1 MPKISII
8 IPCYNS
14 EQFID
19 RTIKSVLSQTFS
31 DWELLLID
39 DHSTDK
45 TKDILEKYAKNDT
58 RIKILQTK
66 ENSGGPALPKNIGI
80 ENAKGEYIAFL
91 DHDDEW
97 LPEKLEKQ
105 LAVFKNSKD
114 EKLGLVS
121 CGVRLINNKN
131 KEFATV
137 TQKNN
142 NIFPDILIRN
152 PIFSNS
158 SVLIKKE
165 VIDIV
170 GKRDENLKYSEDYD
184 YWLRIAGAG
193 YNFFYIKEPL
203 FKYYFHENN
212 VTKNIGLLKKIENM
226 EIIFQKNIKTYEK
239 YKYLH
244 IGYFRLGVMYFLSGK
259 KEKSRENFKES
270 IKNKK
275 NIEAYIGIILTY
287 TGFLGIKIINFF
299 IFIYRILKGKR
310 YLLKINN

>member
-19 RTIKSVLSQTFS
+19 RTIKSVLCQTFS

-105 LAVFKNSKD
+105 LAVFENSKD

-121 CGVRLINNKN
+121 C
-131 KEFATV
+131 
-137 TQKNN
+137 
-142 NIFPDILIRN
+142 
-152 PIFSNS
+152 
-158 SVLIKKE
+158 
-165 VIDIV
+165 
-170 GKRDENLKYSEDYD
+170 Y
-184 YWLRIAGAG
+184 
-193 YNFFYIKEPL
+193 FYIVDKNFL
-203 FKYYFHENN
+203 F
-212 VTKNIGLLKKIENM
+212 VSWS
-226 EIIFQKNIKTYEK
+226 IFTPICAAWARGPTRRSSSGK
-239 YKYLH
+239 YKY
-244 IGYFRLGVMYFLSGK
+244 
-259 KEKSRENFKES
+259 
-270 IKNKK
+270 
-275 NIEAYIGIILTY
+275 
-287 TGFLGIKIINFF
+287 KIISCCFWKIYGF
-299 IFIYRILKGKR
+299 IVSIMLAMVMCDGAEVEENLLPTKLSSAGRDLSQLLLILLR
-310 YLLKINN
+310 

>member
-105 LAVFKNSKD
+105 LAVFENSKD

-121 CGVRLINNKN
+121 C
-131 KEFATV
+131 
-137 TQKNN
+137 
-142 NIFPDILIRN
+142 
-152 PIFSNS
+152 
-158 SVLIKKE
+158 
-165 VIDIV
+165 
-170 GKRDENLKYSEDYD
+170 Y
-184 YWLRIAGAG
+184 
-193 YNFFYIKEPL
+193 FYIKDISKNRIIKKYKNMYKKDILKEL
-203 FKYYFHENN
+203 LKINFIYTSSCVMVKSFIFK
-212 VTKNIGLLKKIENM
+212 KIGLFDTNYKITDDLDMWLKIAKNGYHFDYSPFFLLNYIYHKDNLCYAKDNKNYSDFIKI
-226 EIIFQKNIKTYEK
+226 YEK
-239 YKYLH
+239 YKNDMIMYEPR
-244 IGYFRLGVMYFLSGK
+244 RLGSYFYYQKKYRESRKYFIKGLFKIKYKPIQRMKSLAFLILS
-259 KEKSRENFKES
+259 FFP
-270 IKNKK
+270 
-275 NIEAYIGIILTY
+275 
-287 TGFLGIKIINFF
+287 FLEIFF
-299 IFIYRILKGKR
+299 R
-310 YLLKINN
+310 KINRKINKL

>member
-19 RTIKSVLSQTFS
+19 RTIKSVLCQTFS

-105 LAVFKNSKD
+105 LAVFENSKD

-121 CGVRLINNKN
+121 C
-131 KEFATV
+131 
-137 TQKNN
+137 
-142 NIFPDILIRN
+142 
-152 PIFSNS
+152 
-158 SVLIKKE
+158 
-165 VIDIV
+165 
-170 GKRDENLKYSEDYD
+170 YC
-184 YWLRIAGAG
+184 
-193 YNFFYIKEPL
+193 
-203 FKYYFHENN
+203 
-212 VTKNIGLLKKIENM
+212 
-226 EIIFQKNIKTYEK
+226 
-239 YKYLH
+239 
-244 IGYFRLGVMYFLSGK
+244 
-259 KEKSRENFKES
+259 
-270 IKNKK
+270 
-275 NIEAYIGIILTY
+275 
-287 TGFLGIKIINFF
+287 
-299 IFIYRILKGKR
+299 
-310 YLLKINN
+310 

>member
-19 RTIKSVLSQTFS
+19 RTIKSVLCQTFS

-105 LAVFKNSKD
+105 LAVFENSKD

-121 CGVRLINNKN
+121 C
-131 KEFATV
+131 
-137 TQKNN
+137 
-142 NIFPDILIRN
+142 
-152 PIFSNS
+152 
-158 SVLIKKE
+158 
-165 VIDIV
+165 
-170 GKRDENLKYSEDYD
+170 Y
-184 YWLRIAGAG
+184 
-193 YNFFYIKEPL
+193 FYIKD
-203 FKYYFHENN
+203 
-212 VTKNIGLLKKIENM
+212 
-226 EIIFQKNIKTYEK
+226 
-239 YKYLH
+239 
-244 IGYFRLGVMYFLSGK
+244 S
-259 KEKSRENFKES
+259 
-270 IKNKK
+270 
-275 NIEAYIGIILTY
+275 
-287 TGFLGIKIINFF
+287 
-299 IFIYRILKGKR
+299 
-310 YLLKINN
+310 